1 MEARPVCWHYQC
13 IVVLLLYCGVLSQG
27 CRSPEQHAPD
37 VTPPHV
43 VAVPGGGIY
52 QTLPTQI
59 HLLSEAGATLYY
71 RWQDGQEQQYTGPIR
86 VPQRPTEHLTL
97 YYWAQDAA
105 GNKAPWRREHYVLDS
120 RAASVEIL
128 ALDRP
133 VLGTADTA
141 MLQWR
146 STTTEATYEVAV
158 TTSGWEPG
166 RLIATGQVIAGEVQ
180 HTAIPGAAL
189 RSGENRLWLRV
200 QHSAGV
206 TGATSRLM
214 LQHATPA
221 ITRAWPASGVFGT
234 PQTVQL
240 FTDRQAVIYYT
251 TDGSEPTLESPRYTD
266 PVRLEG
272 SLQLRY
278 FSVDPYGNREA
289 AREERYEIRPQAPT
303 IMLRTISGFDVESE
317 AQVVFTWQSD
327 TAGHYDIILRHRHD
341 HREVTVLQGKVQP
354 GHDMR
359 SVVARN
365 FLTPGDWQVQVQVH
379 ASPEQTGWL
388 SFWLRMRYVE
398 RFVDTRYVHAE
409 TTTATWDTVQRHVR
423 LTRGPRLLGTYDT
436 RGRSRQVV
444 THGGYAFLANGS
456 GGLHIVDVS
465 DPQQPQRA
473 GVWYPHGKTAALAKY
488 GPYVYLAAGGSGVTI
503 VEVTSPIAPRLVA
516 SLPLRG
522 NASDIVI
529 VPPYAYVG
537 TAQGRLY
544 ILDLTTP
551 LQPRMLSQVEAG
563 AHVVDIAVVDG
574 MAYLACLKQG
584 VIIVDVHN
592 PQHPRLLQRWPTGEA
607 ATGIAVHEQ
616 HAYVAAG
623 GLEVLDMRRPEA
635 PALVAR
641 RRVSGA
647 FGVAVLPPYVLLPS
661 GTDGIQVV
669 PLDGSTAVSQT
680 RTMHYATRLAL
691 TAHQALVADTR
702 GGLRILDM
710 AQPDQPRLLA
720 TLEDTGTIVDVVV
733 DGTFAYLADDSHGS
747 GVVVVDISLPTA
759 PRVVG
764 QYYSEAT
771 NDVVVWNDLALVGD
785 ESGMVYVVDVQQPT
799 RPRVLESLPL
809 PGKVQRLALLPPYVL
824 VASDTAGLH
833 VVEVTPE
840 ALLQLHTTVLIPGRA
855 LDIAVIDHT
864 AYVAADAG
872 GIQVIDVSMPRQPH
886 LGTPYH
892 HSDGKGDAVIRLLAH
907 QQHLY
912 ALDSQRGVQ
921 TLAVSET
928 GTLQWRGRVENLEGA
943 PWALTAV
950 EPYLFITTLLN
961 SLHVLDVTTPS
972 QPRLLS
978 TAPYGGAGVHAAGR
992 HLYIAVRGSRGVS
1005 GGLDVVE
1012 TFAPVPAEALQYW
1025 HARGV
1030 PVLADATAFLINR
1043 AYTFNAPGVVQSTVL
1058 SPPHTPILSALLH
1071 VEDFWGTTGHIRYE
1085 LSNDGGT
1092 HWQQVQPG
1100 EAWHFATP
1108 GTDLRWRA
1116 TLLSTDLST
1125 TPTLEAVRI
1134 EYTTGSQTHP

>member
-1 MEARPVCWHYQC
+1 V
-13 IVVLLLYCGVLSQG
+13 
-27 CRSPEQHAPD
+27 PD

-59 HLLSEAGATLYY
+59 HLQTEAGATLYY
-71 RWQDGQEQQYTGPIR
+71 RWQDGQEQQYTGPLR
-86 VPQRPTEHLTL
+86 VPTPTTAHLTL
-97 YYWAQDAA
+97 HYWARDAA
-105 GNKAPWRREHYVLDS
+105 GNTAPWRREHYMLEPQ
-120 RAASVEIL
+120 AAPVEVL

-133 VLGTADTA
+133 VLGTTDTA

-146 STTTEATYEVAV
+146 STATEATYEVAV

-166 RLIATGQVIAGEVQ
+166 RRVATGQVIAGAVQ
-180 HTAIPGAAL
+180 QTPIPGAAL
-189 RSGENRLWLRV
+189 RPGENRLWLRV
-200 QHSAGV
+200 QHHAGV

-214 LQHATPA
+214 LQHAMPA

-240 FTDRQAVIYYT
+240 FTNRQAVIYYT
-251 TDGSEPTLESPRYTD
+251 TDGSEPTLDSPRYTG

-272 SLQLRY
+272 SAQLRY

-289 AREERYEIRPQAPT
+289 SRQEHYDIRPQAPT
-303 IMLRTISGFDVESE
+303 IILRTISGFDMESE

-327 TAGHYDIILRHRHD
+327 TAGHYDVILRHRHD
-341 HREVTVLQGKVQP
+341 NREVTVLQGKVQP

-359 SVVARN
+359 SVVTRN

-379 ASPEQTGWL
+379 ASPGQTGWL
-388 SFWLRMRYVE
+388 SFWLRLRYVE
-398 RFVDTRYVHAE
+398 RFVDTRYVQAE

-444 THGGYAFLANGS
+444 TRGDYAFLANGS

-465 DPQQPQRA
+465 DPRQPQRA

-488 GPYVYLAAGGSGVTI
+488 GSYVYLAAGGSGVSI
-503 VEVTSPIAPRLVA
+503 VQVTPPTTPRLVA
-516 SLPLRG
+516 SMPLPG

-529 VPPYAYVG
+529 IPPYAYVG
-537 TAQGRLY
+537 TTQGRLY

-551 LQPRMLSQVEAG
+551 LRPRLLSQIEAG
-563 AHVVDIAVVDG
+563 GHVVDMAVVDG
-574 MAYLACLKQG
+574 VAYLACLKQG
-584 VIIVDVHN
+584 VITVDVHD

-623 GLEVLDMRRPEA
+623 NLEVLDMRRPEA
-635 PALVAR
+635 PALVAI
-641 RRVSGA
+641 RRVSGT

-661 GTDGIQVV
+661 GTDGVQVV
-669 PLDGSTAVSQT
+669 PLQGSTAVSQT
-680 RTMHYATRLAL
+680 RTMHYAARLAL

-720 TLEDTGTIVDVVV
+720 TLEDIGTIVDVVV
-733 DGTFAYLADDSHGS
+733 DGTFAYLADDSRGS

-771 NDVVVWNDLALVGD
+771 TDVVVWNHLALVGD
-785 ESGMVYVVDVQQPT
+785 ASGMVYVVDVQQPT
-799 RPRVLESLPL
+799 RPRVLTSLPL

-824 VASDTAGLH
+824 IASDAAGLH
-833 VVEVTPE
+833 VVEVTPD
-840 ALLQLHTTVLIPGRA
+840 ALLQLHTTVPIPGRA
-855 LDIAVIDHT
+855 LDIAMVGQT

-872 GIQVIDVSMPRQPH
+872 GIQVIDVSMPQQP
-886 LGTPYH
+886 LPGTPYH

-907 QQHLY
+907 RQHLY
-912 ALDSQRGVQ
+912 ALDSQRGAQ
-921 TLAVSET
+921 IFTVSET
-928 GTLQWRGRVENLEGA
+928 GELQWRGKVEGLEGA
-943 PWALTAV
+943 PWALTAE
-950 EPYLFITTLLN
+950 EPYLFIATILN
-961 SLHVLDVTTPS
+961 SLYVLDVTTPS

-978 TAPYGGAGVHAAGR
+978 TAPYGGAGVYAAGR
-992 HLYIAVRGSRGVS
+992 HLYIAVRGRSGEP
-1005 GGLDVVE
+1005 GGLGVVE
-1012 TFAPVPAEALQYW
+1012 TFATVPPEALQYW
-1025 HARGV
+1025 RTRGV
-1030 PVLADATAFLINR
+1030 PILVHETAFLINR
-1043 AYTFNAPGVVQSTVL
+1043 AYTFNAPEVVHSTVL
-1058 SPPHTPILSALLH
+1058 SPPHTPILSALLR
-1071 VEDFWGTTGHIRYE
+1071 VEDFWGATGHIRYE
-1085 LSNDGGT
+1085 LSNDGGA

-1100 EAWHFATP
+1100 EVWHFAAP
-1108 GTDLRWRA
+1108 GTELRWRA
-1116 TLLSTDLST
+1116 TLYSTDLAST
-1125 TPTLEAVRI
+1125 PLLETVRL
-1134 EYTTGSQTHP
+1134 EYTTPPQTSP